1 MCGNTS
7 QRRKTMYKGT
17 LIDDLIAKAERAETS
32 FRLDQEQESK
42 LAYWYA
48 VAQNELANLDLLNH
62 DFLNH
67 DFLNHDFVS
76 HQVMTHD
83 LAGVA

>member
-1 MCGNTS
+1 
-7 QRRKTMYKGT
+7 MYKGT

-48 VAQNELANLDLLNH
+48 VAQNELANLDVLNHDVLHH

-67 DFLNHDFVS
+67 DVLNH
-76 HQVMTHD
+76 HVMSHD

>member
-1 MCGNTS
+1 
-7 QRRKTMYKGT
+7 MYKGT

-62 DFLNH
+62 EFLNH
-67 DFLNHDFVS
+67 DVLNH
-76 HQVMTHD
+76 HVMNHD
-83 LAGVA
+83 LAGAA

>member
-1 MCGNTS
+1 
-7 QRRKTMYKGT
+7 MYKGT
-17 LIDDLIAKAERAETS
+17 LIDDLIAKAERTETS

-48 VAQNELANLDLLNH
+48 VAQSELANLNLDALNH
-62 DFLNH
+62 DFL
-67 DFLNHDFVS
+67 S

>member
-1 MCGNTS
+1 
-7 QRRKTMYKGT
+7 MYKGT

-48 VAQNELANLDLLNH
+48 VAQSELANLDVLHH

-67 DFLNHDFVS
+67 DVLNHP
-76 HQVMTHD
+76 VMSHD

>member
-1 MCGNTS
+1 
-7 QRRKTMYKGT
+7 MYKGT

-48 VAQNELANLDLLNH
+48 VAQNELANLDLLHH

-67 DFLNHDFVS
+67 DVLNH
-76 HQVMTHD
+76 HVMSHD